1 MNKLFLIVCSRD
13 VNNDELNLLKLYG
26 KVLQYDDCH
35 INIPLFELIKQNEA
49 NYVLFDI
56 RNKEHRMAI
65 SKAISSCKENN
76 AHLVGLVRSWEKLD
90 DFIGDSNC
98 ENCMSH
104 LPPKQAFK
112 SDFDTLLLEK
122 KIREPS
128 IFKNVLRLASNF
140 FNGFRN

>member
-1 MNKLFLIVCSRD
+1 MDKLFLIVCSRD
-13 VNNDELNLLKLYG
+13 VDNDELNLLKLYG

-35 INIPLFELIKQNEA
+35 INIPLFELIKQNES

-65 SKAISSCKENN
+65 SKAISNFNENN
-76 AHLVGLVRSWEKLD
+76 VHLVGLVRCWEKLD
-90 DFIGDSNC
+90 DFIDDSKC

-112 SDFDTLLLEK
+112 YDFDTLLLEK

-128 IFKNVLRLASNF
+128 MAKNIMRLVSSF